1 MSDAIHLLLVEDN
14 PMDVELMQ
22 AMLEQ
27 LARDSL
33 NPVAMHVTPVGS
45 LQEAIDTCSDAY
57 DGVLLDLNLPDSR
70 GIDTVSRFVED
81 AAGVPIIVL
90 TGTNDRQLATAA
102 VKQGAQDYLIK
113 GQINSALL
121 ERSVRYAIERFNIL
135 KEKEQLIIE
144 LQDALATIK
153 TLRGCL
159 PICSHCKKI
168 RNDKGYWERLESYIH
183 EHSEAEFTHSLCPEC
198 LEELYPE
205 LHQKK
210 EDE

>member
-1 MSDAIHLLLVEDN
+1 MADPLHLLLVEDN

-33 NPVAMHVTPVGS
+33 NPVTITVTPVET
-45 LQEAIDTCSDAY
+45 LQQAIDSCSNEF
-57 DGVLLDLNLPDSR
+57 DGVLLDLTLPDSR
-70 GIDTVSRFVED
+70 GIDTVSRFVEQ
-81 AAGVPIIVL
+81 AHRVPVIVL
-90 TGTNDRQLATAA
+90 TGTNDEQLATAA
-102 VKQGAQDYLIK
+102 VQKGAQDYLIK

-135 KEKEQLIIE
+135 EEKEQLIEE
-144 LQDALATIK
+144 LQEALATIK

-198 LEELYPE
+198 LDELYPE
-205 LHQKK
+205 LSREKT
-210 EDE
+210 EE